1 MWLHDVIKL
10 CLLLCLDRRHPIV
23 AEATHCAFN
32 ISLWRHFFLWT
43 FSAFTLCHSSIL
55 CMTSCMCLMLFTAL
69 FFLNIFLFTFWSL
82 HVVHVSFVLVFLL
95 LFVFF
100 LHLDAYVTCTFFTK
114 NGTKKRQTEPYL
126 RFKSLYYSS
135 AWYKEEPNIKNKS
148 CITANNWWIASI
160 YCKLVF
166 LFK

>member
-95 LFVFF
+95 LFFF
-100 LHLDAYVTCTFFTK
+100 FYIWTRMWRVRSLQRMEQ
-114 NGTKKRQTEPYL
+114 KKG
-126 RFKSLYYSS
+126 
-135 AWYKEEPNIKNKS
+135 
-148 CITANNWWIASI
+148 
-160 YCKLVF
+160 KLSHTSV
-166 LFK
+166 LNHSTTLQHDIRRNPILKTNPV